1 MIGALPNWPAMMAT
15 DMACAYVSLGESSFQ
30 ALAAANGV
38 RPVDLGKLRGVRW
51 KRSELDR
58 LIDSLPAADEPS
70 RVRADPSAPPSSDAQ
85 MAQQALSR
93 VEHRSARRSAR

>member
-1 MIGALPNWPAMMAT
+1 MA
-15 DMACAYVSLGESSFQ
+15 AAYVSMSKSSFQ

-38 RPVDLGKLRGVRW
+38 RPVDLGPLRQVRW

-58 LIDSLPAADEPS
+58 LIDSLPARGEPS
-70 RVRADPSAPPSSDAQ
+70 RARASDADHPSSDAQ

-93 VEHRSARRSAR
+93 VGHRSARRSAR